1 MTTFTLTEDTQ
12 SSLIE
17 ANELR
22 STPGDEDLFF
32 DRLGTPAHGTVT
44 MLGPGFLFYYT
55 PDPDFSGDD
64 SVQVWFS
71 EDARRGEE
79 QYAATLDFVV
89 TPENDAPTAGDDGP
103 LPALPGQP
111 QALGVALLSNDG
123 DVDGEPVEI
132 VDVRTDQ
139 PEAFSKL
146 AVDTWDG
153 VRVTVVPDV
162 VGPAGFTY
170 TIADPSGVTADA
182 TVVLDATAST
192 PATDDTVL
200 AYNIGSNTAFTAA
213 DGTVFAA
220 DDLGVGR
227 RFDQE
232 KSIAGTEKDPLYR
245 TEAFAAPGEDLD
257 YDFEVDSGKYEIT
270 LYFAEIWD
278 KAYTPGTRIFDVLI
292 EEQTVVADLDIA
304 ARVGGQTAIEIT
316 HTVEVT
322 DGVLDV
328 DLMSDVQNAKLSA
341 IKVEEATLPTA
352 PLTLFDAANDRPL
365 FELGPSVV
373 IDASSIAGADL
384 SASVT
389 PVDDGPVASAV
400 LHVEGEPTAV
410 EAGERPWTLFG
421 DAGGDVAG
429 GLELVDGDVIEIGA
443 ELFAAEDASGAAVQT
458 ATSTIR
464 VQEGRLDAGTPG
476 VADIFALDELRSGP
490 TTIADFDEID
500 QLALFGDRFADAEEV
515 LDRTTVVGEDT
526 LVDFGFGNT
535 VTLEDFTS
543 LSADDLLL

>member
-22 STPGDEDLFF
+22 TAPGEEDLFF

-55 PDPDFSGDD
+55 PDPDFSGED

-71 EDARRGEE
+71 EDAQRGEE
-79 QYAATLDFVV
+79 QYTATLDFVV

-123 DVDGEPVEI
+123 DVDGEPVEF

-139 PEAFSKL
+139 PAAFSEL
-146 AVDTWDG
+146 SLDAWDG
-153 VRVTVVPDV
+153 VRVTVAPDV
-162 VGPAGFTY
+162 TGPVGFTY
-170 TIADPSGVTADA
+170 TIADPSGATADA
-182 TVVLDATAST
+182 TVVLEATASA
-192 PATDDTVL
+192 PATDDTAVL
-200 AYNIGSNTAFTAA
+200 AYNIGSDTAFTAA

-232 KSIAGTEKDPLYR
+232 KAIAGTEKDPIYR
-245 TEAFAAPGEDLD
+245 TEAFAAPGEDLS
-257 YDFEVDSGKYEIT
+257 YDFELDSGTYEVT

-278 KAYTPGTRIFDVLI
+278 KAYTPGTRIFDVVI

-316 HTVEVT
+316 HTAEVT

-352 PLTLFDAANDRPL
+352 TLTLLDAANDRSL

-389 PVDDGPVASAV
+389 PVDDGSVASAV
-400 LHVEGEPTAV
+400 LRVDGEPTAV
-410 EAGERPWTLFG
+410 EAGELPWTLFG
-421 DAGGDVAG
+421 DAGG
-429 GLELVDGDVIEIGA
+429 LELVAGDVIEIGA
-443 ELFAAEDASGAAVQT
+443 ELFAAEDASGPAVQT

-490 TTIADFDEID
+490 TTIAGFDEVD
-500 QLALFGDRFADAEEV
+500 QLALFGDRFASAEEV
-515 LDRTTVVGEDT
+515 LERTTVVGEDT

-543 LSADDLLL
+543 LSADDLLI